1 MKERTNEIATATS
14 STDNI
19 LPLHRL
25 DWEGNKVQQG
35 DKVLFLTKG
44 KYKSTGGFSNIL
56 SRSQNHFVAVIDEFG
71 NVVQRNSC
79 NIRVVEDN

>member
-1 MKERTNEIATATS
+1 MEIRNKNDEIESLPKELQQLHIREAYMKERTNEIATATS

-44 KYKSTGGFSNIL
+44 KYK
-56 SRSQNHFVAVIDEFG
+56 
-71 NVVQRNSC
+71 
-79 NIRVVEDN
+79 